1 MFEIISNPFENV
13 GEELS
18 GIVTKGVADITC
30 SSSTKKSQFRNTLM
44 VILIIIAGLGLLI
57 WANFSSRKEQ
67 NMDVKE

>member
-18 GIVTKGVADITC
+18 EIVTKGVADITC
-30 SSSTKKSQFRNTLM
+30 SSPTKKSQLRNALM

-57 WANFSSRKEQ
+57 WANFSPGKEQ
-67 NMDVKE
+67 NMAGKE

>member
-13 GEELS
+13 REELS

-30 SSSTKKSQFRNTLM
+30 SSPIKKSQLRNALM

-57 WANFSSRKEQ
+57 WANFSPRKEQ
-67 NMDVKE
+67 NMEVKE